1 MDKWLLSK
9 LNTLIGEVDDDLGN
23 YRIPEAARALQTFVD
38 DMSNWYVRRGRER
51 YWVSGMP
58 QDKINAYMTLYTAL
72 VTVAKLAAPMIP
84 FMAEDIYRNLV
95 CSLDKSAP
103 ESVHL
108 CDFPVADASLIDKEL
123 EGDMDRLLEA
133 VVLGRAAR
141 NNANLKN
148 RQPLSRMIVCADGE
162 IPEMYRGILADE
174 LNVHEVCV
182 ADDMSEY
189 ISYSFKPQ
197 LKTVGPKFGSKLG
210 QIRAVLPTLDGNAAK
225 AELDATGK
233 LTLHLDDGDIQLLTE
248 DLLIE
253 VTSKEGYVT
262 ATEGGVTV
270 ALCTTLT
277 DELIEEGLVRE
288 FVSKIQTMRKE
299 ADFNVTDHITVTIE
313 GDGAAVNAAEKHG
326 AAGAGDV
333 LADSVVFGKAD
344 GFVKQWDLN
353 GEQVTIGVKR

>member
-1 MDKWLLSK
+1 M
-9 LNTLIGEVDDDLGN
+9 
-23 YRIPEAARALQTFVD
+23 
-38 DMSNWYVRRGRER
+38 
-51 YWVSGMP
+51 
-58 QDKINAYMTLYTAL
+58 
-72 VTVAKLAAPMIP
+72 
-84 FMAEDIYRNLV
+84 

-108 CDFPVADASLIDKEL
+108 CDFPTADASRIDKQL
-123 EGDMDRLLEA
+123 EDNMDRLLEV

-141 NNANLKN
+141 NTASLKN

-162 IPEMYRGILADE
+162 IPEMFRSILADE

-210 QIRAVLPTLDGNAAK
+210 QIRAALPTLDGNAAK

-233 LTLHLDDGDIQLLTE
+233 LTLHLDGGDVSLLTE

-277 DELIEEGLVRE
+277 DELVEEGLTRE

-313 GDGAAVNAAEKHG
+313 GTGAAVDAAKKHE
-326 AAGAGDV
+326 ASVAGDV
-333 LADSVVFGKAD
+333 LADRVVFGKAD
-344 GFVKQWDLN
+344 GYVKQWDIN
-353 GEQVTIGVKR
+353 GEPVTIGVKR